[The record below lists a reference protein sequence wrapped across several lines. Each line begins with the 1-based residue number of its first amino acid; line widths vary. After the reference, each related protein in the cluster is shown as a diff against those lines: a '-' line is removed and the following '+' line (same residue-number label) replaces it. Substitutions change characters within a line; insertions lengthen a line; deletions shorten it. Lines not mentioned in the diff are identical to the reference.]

1 LTNALMTTM
10 SYNEI
15 AQLTGV
21 YVGGSTVLPSLKL
34 NRDAVTENGN
44 KVPQGSYMVT
54 QDGVN
59 VYAKTA
65 LFRPF
70 INSFQYMQFDNTAG
84 KFSNKSIIVKSFREQ
99 AIDELGGVKC
109 GRIDPKEFQ
118 IRKERNLVSLEE
130 QDRQK
135 SIKCYR
141 NLYGTVTMEKAVT
154 ESGEETSVIDLPVL
168 WRTAGVNFNAANNAL
183 KAIEKKKH
191 YIFQHQLLLG
201 EPKREKKG
209 SNVYYV
215 VTAEPI
221 LTEEVPFTQD
231 VDAQIF
237 QTFQEIIDREN
248 KYVAEKWRSLTEK
261 NKPFDT
267 SAMSALEL
275 DDPLDD
281 LLMI

>member
-1 LTNALMTTM
+1 MTVDTM

-15 AQLTGV
+15 AQLTGI
-21 YVGGSTVLPSLKL
+21 YVGGSTVLPSLKI

-44 KVPQGSYMVT
+44 KVPKGAYMVT

-59 VYAKTA
+59 VYSKIA

-70 INSFQYMQFDNTAG
+70 INSFQYMHFDGAAG
-84 KFSNKSIIVKSFREQ
+84 KYANKSIIIKNFREQ

-109 GRIDPKEFQ
+109 GRIDPKELQ

-130 QDRQK
+130 TEKQRA
-135 SIKCYR
+135 IKCYR
-141 NLYGTVTMEKAVT
+141 NLYGTVTMVEAVT
-154 ESGEETSVIDLPVL
+154 ESGEEAPVVDLPVL
-168 WRTAGVNFNAANNAL
+168 WRTTGVNFNAANNAL

-191 YIFQHQLLLG
+191 YIFQHRLFLG
-201 EPKREKKG
+201 PTKQDKKG

-248 KYVAEKWRSLTEK
+248 KYVAEKWRAATKKAE
-261 NKPFDT
+261 PFDT

-281 LLMI
+281 LLKD